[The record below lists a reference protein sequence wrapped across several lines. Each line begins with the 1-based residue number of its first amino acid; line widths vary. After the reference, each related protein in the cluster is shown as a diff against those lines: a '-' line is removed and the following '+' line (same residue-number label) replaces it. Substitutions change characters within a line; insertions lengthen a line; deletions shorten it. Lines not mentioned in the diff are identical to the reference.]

1 MPEDIHTIPFS
12 KALEELDPIKLAK
25 ANVSRR
31 RYELRQLRLQRQ
43 QLALQKKRSQQAL
56 DPMARA
62 LAKAK
67 ALANQQDT

>member
-1 MPEDIHTIPFS
+1 MPEDNNSMAFA
-12 KALEELDPIKLAK
+12 KALEALDPIKLAK

-31 RYELRQLRLQRQ
+31 RFELRQLRLQRQ

-67 ALANQQDT
+67 ALANQQDS